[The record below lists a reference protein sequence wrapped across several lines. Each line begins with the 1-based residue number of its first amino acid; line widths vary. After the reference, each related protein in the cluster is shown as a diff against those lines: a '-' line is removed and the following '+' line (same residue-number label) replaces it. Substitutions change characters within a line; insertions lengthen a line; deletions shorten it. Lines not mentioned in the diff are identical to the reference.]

1 MRREATDT
9 AGLHKHASRMLAQI
23 AYASFALAIVLA
35 AIACWRATRA
45 DFRWLAPIAAAAL
58 NVALVAAGAWRDTAR
73 GGRAGAHSG
82 PLLKRK
88 AERETGWRAVGGI
101 ALAGLLRGTW
111 WRTVGGFAL
120 ARLRAIRWW
129 PWCVLAGAT
138 LSLLLCAAT
147 WFVFGKRALAADPL
161 ASRVAALAC
170 VATLVL
176 AFVTLVG
183 ERFFV
188 ARATDNH
195 AFGVLAGALRV
206 ALGTM
211 LAGAA
216 CAALDAWA
224 RMDARWLAFAAAL
237 LPAAI
242 ACEWILRVAASW
254 FMPPRALAARTWFVD
269 SAIAQLLVRP
279 PLSPAEIS
287 ASLRARFGIDLRQS
301 WVIHSTL
308 RMLPLWCV
316 AVVALAWLLSGVAIL
331 QPDQRAVSER
341 FGAPV
346 AVWQPGLH
354 VGLPWPFGRARVIDN
369 GAVHQIVVS
378 DVTTEARVAAA
389 PLIAADARTPEHL
402 DRLWDV
408 AHAWETSQVIAG
420 GDAQHQNFEVV
431 SADVR
436 LDYRIG
442 PGDSA
447 ARAALYRASDVATT
461 VRAIANREVV
471 RYLASHTLDAL
482 VEARQTV
489 IAEQLRRTVQQ
500 QIDALGL
507 GIDVVAVVIESVH
520 PPAGASA
527 AWHGVQAAQIRAAA
541 SVAQARG
548 LAAGLIGEAQQTAL
562 STVDTAKGGAAETLS
577 AARVQQTTFAAD
589 VSAAQ
594 AGGHAFAFEYYL
606 RNLTKG
612 LQNANLTVIDDR
624 LVTGNRATID
634 LRSYNAGDAAG
645 AKRLY

>member
-1 MRREATDT
+1 MQREATDT

-111 WRTVGGFAL
+111 WRTAGGFAL

-254 FMPPRALAARTWFVD
+254 FMPPRA
-269 SAIAQLLVRP
+269 P
-279 PLSPAEIS
+279 
-287 ASLRARFGIDLRQS
+287 RARGSWTARLRS
-301 WVIHSTL
+301 CWCARRSRPL
-308 RMLPLWCV
+308 RS
-316 AVVALAWLLSGVAIL
+316 AL
-331 QPDQRAVSER
+331 RC
-341 FGAPV
+341 
-346 AVWQPGLH
+346 
-354 VGLPWPFGRARVIDN
+354 
-369 GAVHQIVVS
+369 
-378 DVTTEARVAAA
+378 
-389 PLIAADARTPEHL
+389 
-402 DRLWDV
+402 
-408 AHAWETSQVIAG
+408 
-420 GDAQHQNFEVV
+420 
-431 SADVR
+431 
-436 LDYRIG
+436 
-442 PGDSA
+442 
-447 ARAALYRASDVATT
+447 ARATASICARA
-461 VRAIANREVV
+461 
-471 RYLASHTLDAL
+471 
-482 VEARQTV
+482 
-489 IAEQLRRTVQQ
+489 
-500 QIDALGL
+500 G
-507 GIDVVAVVIESVH
+507 
-520 PPAGASA
+520 
-527 AWHGVQAAQIRAAA
+527 
-541 SVAQARG
+541 
-548 LAAGLIGEAQQTAL
+548 
-562 STVDTAKGGAAETLS
+562 
-577 AARVQQTTFAAD
+577 
-589 VSAAQ
+589 
-594 AGGHAFAFEYYL
+594 
-606 RNLTKG
+606 
-612 LQNANLTVIDDR
+612 
-624 LVTGNRATID
+624 
-634 LRSYNAGDAAG
+634 
-645 AKRLY
+645 